1 MKKSIML
8 FSVLASLSLPAAVA
22 VKAET
27 GAAWPR
33 YPYAYDGGFPAE
45 RGTIYKAPA
54 ATFDPWKDEFIPYG
68 GSAAATGSDKGG
80 QHALTAAELSAQLA
94 INRGYQHETRQ
105 AIIAAGGCKS
115 DSLPVWV
122 HQACHYN
129 PFGKATEGGGDGGS
143 GGGNSGSGAK

>member
-8 FSVLASLSLPAAVA
+8 FSVLASLSLPAAA
-22 VKAET
+22 DES
-27 GAAWPR
+27 WPR
-33 YPYAYDGGFPAE
+33 NPIPGADNNGGFA
-45 RGTIYKAPA
+45 ASASAA
-54 ATFDPWKDEFIPYG
+54 ATFDPWKDAFIPYG
-68 GSAAATGSDKGG
+68 GSAAATGADKGG
-80 QHALTAAELSAQLA
+80 QHPLTAAELSAQQA

-105 AIIAAGGCKS
+105 AIIAAGGCNS

-143 GGGNSGSGAK
+143 GGGDSGSGAK